1 MSLSRVL
8 KQPRQWVYEDVLEEE
23 TIQIELIQT
32 EVELFKEVHS
42 FEPEPIAES
51 LTPSP
56 IPVEVDM
63 EAIRAEAIEIV
74 RQELYLENMAFVERM
89 QMEYKQFLH
98 NLSVEQNEALN
109 SLKAQAHH
117 LALAC
122 TEKLMHAKVNEE
134 DQTQLLKLIEL
145 ECEHHKDENFT
156 RVHLSRKLKPFELEL
171 EKILNQNQLKAT
183 WVEGSKDTCVF
194 EKDGA
199 YYDVSLTT
207 KLENLKHLFMTR

>member
-23 TIQIELIQT
+23 QIQIELIQT
-32 EVELFKEVHS
+32 EVEPIKEVHVS
-42 FEPEPIAES
+42 KPEIVTEI
-51 LTPSP
+51 LSP
-56 IPVEVDM
+56 VPVEIDM
-63 EAIRAEAIEIV
+63 EAIRAEAIEIA
-74 RQELYLENMAFVERM
+74 RQELYLENIAFVERM
-89 QMEYKQFLH
+89 HTEYKQFLH
-98 NLSVEQNEALN
+98 NLSVEQTEALN

-122 TEKLMHAKVNEE
+122 TEKLIHSKANEE
-134 DQTQLLKLIEL
+134 DHIQLLKLIEL
-145 ECEHHKDENFT
+145 ECERHKDEHFT
-156 RVHLSRKLKPFELEL
+156 RIHLSRNLKPFEHEL
-171 EKILNQNQLKAT
+171 ETILSQNQLKIN

-194 EKDGA
+194 EKEGT

>member
-23 TIQIELIQT
+23 TIQIELIRT
-32 EVELFKEVHS
+32 EVEMIKEVHS
-42 FEPEPIAES
+42 FEPEPFAES

-63 EAIRAEAIEIV
+63 EAIRAEAIEIA
-74 RQELYLENMAFVERM
+74 RQELYLENAAFVEKLRL
-89 QMEYKQFLH
+89 EYAQFTDKLAE
-98 NLSVEQNEALN
+98 EQ
-109 SLKAQAHH
+109 AQILQSIQAEAHH

-122 TEKLMHAKVNEE
+122 TEKLMHVKVNDK

-145 ECEHHKDENFT
+145 ECERHKDEHFT
-156 RVHLSRKLKPFELEL
+156 RIHLSRKLKPFEHEL
-171 EKILNQNQLKAT
+171 EMILKQNQLKVT

-194 EKDGA
+194 EKEGS

>member
-23 TIQIELIQT
+23 AIQIELIQS
-32 EVELFKEVHS
+32 EVEMIKEVPL
-42 FEPEPIAES
+42 FEPESIVES

-63 EAIRAEAIEIV
+63 EAIRAGAIEIA
-74 RQELYLENMAFVERM
+74 RQELYLENIAFVERM
-89 QMEYKQFLH
+89 QMEYKQFLQS
-98 NLSVEQNEALN
+98 LTLEQNEVLN
-109 SLKAQAHH
+109 ALKAQAHH

-122 TEKLMHAKVNEE
+122 TEKLIHSKANDE
-134 DQTQLLKLIEL
+134 DQTQLLKLIES
-145 ECEHHKDENFT
+145 ECERHKDEHFT
-156 RVHLSRKLKPFELEL
+156 RIHLSRTLKPFEHEL
-171 EKILNQNQLKAT
+171 ETILNQNQLNVS

-194 EKDGA
+194 EKEGTF
-199 YYDVSLTT
+199 YDVSLTT

>member
-32 EVELFKEVHS
+32 EVEMIKELHS

-63 EAIRAEAIEIV
+63 EAIRAEAIEIA
-74 RQELYLENMAFVERM
+74 RQELYLENIAFVERM

-98 NLSVEQNEALN
+98 NLSVEQTEALN

-122 TEKLMHAKVNEE
+122 TEKLMHAKANDE
-134 DQTQLLKLIEL
+134 DQTQLLKLIES
-145 ECEHHKDENFT
+145 ECERHKDEHFT
-156 RVHLSRKLKPFELEL
+156 RIHLSRKLKPLEHELET
-171 EKILNQNQLKAT
+171 ILKQNQLKVT

-194 EKDGA
+194 EKEGT

>member
-23 TIQIELIQT
+23 TIQIELIRT
-32 EVELFKEVHS
+32 EVEMIKEVHS

-63 EAIRAEAIEIV
+63 EAIRAEAIEIA
-74 RQELYLENMAFVERM
+74 RQELYLENAAFVEKLRL
-89 QMEYKQFLH
+89 EYAQFTDKLAE
-98 NLSVEQNEALN
+98 EQ
-109 SLKAQAHH
+109 AQILQSIQAEAHH

-122 TEKLMHAKVNEE
+122 TEKLMHVKVNDK

-145 ECEHHKDENFT
+145 ECERHKDEHFT
-156 RVHLSRKLKPFELEL
+156 RIHLSRKLKPFEHEL
-171 EKILNQNQLKAT
+171 EMILKQNQLKVT

-194 EKDGA
+194 EKEGS

>member
-23 TIQIELIQT
+23 TIQIDLILT
-32 EVELFKEVHS
+32 EVEMIKEVPT
-42 FEPEPIAES
+42 FEPGPVTEVINLCSTTVDLETIRSEALEIA
-51 LTPSP
+51 
-56 IPVEVDM
+56 
-63 EAIRAEAIEIV
+63 
-74 RQELYLENMAFVERM
+74 RQELYLENIAFVERI

-98 NLSVEQNEALN
+98 NLTLEQNEVLN
-109 SLKAQAHH
+109 ALKAQAHH

-122 TEKLMHAKVNEE
+122 TEKLIHSKVNEE

>member
-23 TIQIELIQT
+23 AIQIELIQT
-32 EVELFKEVHS
+32 EVEMIKEVPS
-42 FEPEPIAES
+42 FEPEPITES

-56 IPVEVDM
+56 ITTEVDM
-63 EAIRAEAIEIV
+63 EAIRAEAIEIA
-74 RQELYLENMAFVERM
+74 RQELYLENIAFVERM

-98 NLSVEQNEALN
+98 NLTLEQNEVLN

-145 ECEHHKDENFT
+145 ECEHHK
-156 RVHLSRKLKPFELEL
+156 R
-171 EKILNQNQLKAT
+171 
-183 WVEGSKDTCVF
+183 
-194 EKDGA
+194 
-199 YYDVSLTT
+199 
-207 KLENLKHLFMTR
+207 